1 MQAEEDEEGGSSKE
15 ADDDD
20 DKGGLVAALRKVCSL
35 APAMTR
41 LTLWIAEH
49 LRPRARSGPQ
59 NLYIQAPS

>member
-1 MQAEEDEEGGSSKE
+1 MQAEEDEEGGLSKE
-15 ADDDD
+15 ADDD
-20 DKGGLVAALRKVCSL
+20 DKGGLVAALRKVRSL
-35 APAMTR
+35 VPAMTR